1 MVMLMMIRMIIKM
14 MMIKM
19 LMMMIIKMMILNT
32 LARALSTDFNSLL
45 SISLSRGL
53 EISYYDD
60 ERGFPKN
67 GQISPFF

>member
-1 MVMLMMIRMIIKM
+1 MDVMV
-14 MMIKM
+14 
-19 LMMMIIKMMILNT
+19 IKMMILNT

-60 ERGFPKN
+60 ERVSPKMVK
-67 GQISPFF
+67 ISPSSEIRA